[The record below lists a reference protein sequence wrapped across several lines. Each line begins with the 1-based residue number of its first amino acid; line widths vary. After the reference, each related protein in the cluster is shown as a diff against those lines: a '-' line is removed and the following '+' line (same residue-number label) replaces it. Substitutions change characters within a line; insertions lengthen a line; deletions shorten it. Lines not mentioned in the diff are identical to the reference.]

1 MHVEQEPLEERK
13 INKRPSASVTVTV
26 TVSVSVT
33 PTCFAFL
40 LTESV
45 VRAYSHNFFA
55 PFFTRLRDQLGPGGK
70 DFRVVLLK
78 FQVNSRSK

>member
-13 INKRPSASVTVTV
+13 INKRPSVTVTV
-26 TVSVSVT
+26 TVSVT